1 MSTYRKNTL
10 FVALIF
16 IILYLM
22 EFYGG
27 YLLAG
32 LNFAFPMDDPYIHL
46 AMGKNL
52 ALHGSWGPMEGVFN
66 SSSSSLLYTLI
77 ISAFFFLG
85 IGGISTLFIINIIS
99 SIGCLFAFEK
109 AIRTMNFSADRYIV
123 LAFTFVLVVPLYH
136 IAFLSMEHTLHIWL
150 ILLAIT
156 RAARYFADGNNN
168 TKLIVTL
175 SIVTSLAT
183 MARYETLFF
192 AFIVGL
198 LLLYRK
204 QFKNAFIFGI
214 ITLFPLVLF
223 GYISILNGESF
234 LPNSV
239 LIKGVR
245 SGDTNW
251 IYYAKYLVRWAK
263 SMIEF
268 PDYGAALL
276 LVISAVVWKFKDKK
290 FDFAYWFSFIAL
302 LVFILHGS
310 FAKIGWLARY
320 EAYLFAFAL
329 VSFAYIYE
337 KFSVKKTTKFIPF
350 LIIILFIIIRT
361 FPNTF
366 DYRYGMQNIYNQQ
379 YQMSQF
385 IREYYDDSD
394 IVIND
399 IGTTSY
405 FTRAK
410 YIDVWGLANHDIVDY
425 KLKNGHID
433 QDLVA
438 RLAYDKNSKIAI
450 IYNEN
455 GFDYVPSEWKK
466 VASWTIQNRQVS
478 NFATVYFYAISEPAA
493 LLKEQVIHFS
503 RNIPSEIRVE
513 YFKDEQ

>member
-1 MSTYRKNTL
+1 
-10 FVALIF
+10 
-16 IILYLM
+16 M

-52 ALHGSWGPMEGVFN
+52 ALHGNWGPMADVFN

-77 ISAFFFLG
+77 ISLFFLLG
-85 IGGISTLFIINIIS
+85 IGGISTLFIINIVS

-109 AIRTMNFSADRYIV
+109 AIRAMNFSADKYIV
-123 LAFTFVLVVPLYH
+123 LAFAFVLIVPLYH

-156 RAARYFADGNNN
+156 RAAKYFANEKNN
-168 TKLIVTL
+168 TKLVISL

-192 AFIVGL
+192 AFVVGL

-204 QFKNAFIFGI
+204 QFKNAFLFGI
-214 ITLFPLVLF
+214 ITLLPIAIF
-223 GYISILNGESF
+223 GYISVMNGESF

-239 LIKGVR
+239 LIKGIR
-245 SGDTNW
+245 NGDTDW
-251 IYYAKYLVRWAK
+251 VYYAKYLVRWAK
-263 SMIEF
+263 NMIEF
-268 PDYGAALL
+268 PDYGAYLL
-276 LVISAVVWKFKDKK
+276 LVISAVIWKLKDKK

-302 LVFILHGS
+302 FVFILHGS

-320 EAYLFAFAL
+320 EAYLIALAL
-329 VSFAYIYE
+329 VSFTCLYNNLSKIRN
-337 KFSVKKTTKFIPF
+337 TKYVP
-350 LIIILFIIIRT
+350 FIIIAIFFALRT

-385 IREYYDDSD
+385 IKEYYNDSE
-394 IVIND
+394 IVLND

-405 FTRAK
+405 YTDAK
-410 YIDVWGLANHDIVDY
+410 YIDVWGLANYDIVDY
-425 KLKNGHID
+425 KLKNGFID

-438 RLAYDKNSKIAI
+438 RLAYDRNSKIAI

-455 GFDYVPSEWKK
+455 GFDYVPREWKK

-478 NFATVYFYAISEPAA
+478 NFATVYFYAINESVAT
-493 LLKEQVIHFS
+493 LKEQVAQFS
-503 RNIPSEIRVE
+503 RNIPSEISVE
-513 YFKDEQ
+513 YYKEEQ

>member
-1 MSTYRKNTL
+1 
-10 FVALIF
+10 
-16 IILYLM
+16 M

-52 ALHGSWGPMEGVFN
+52 ALHGNWGPMAGVFN

-77 ISAFFFLG
+77 ISVFFFLG
-85 IGGISTLFIINIIS
+85 LGGISTLFIINIVS

-109 AIRTMNFSADRYIV
+109 AIRALDFNPDRYIILV
-123 LAFTFVLVVPLYH
+123 FAFVLIVPLYH

-156 RAARYFADGNNN
+156 RAAKYFANEDNN
-168 TKLIVTL
+168 TKLTISL

-214 ITLFPLVLF
+214 ITLLPIAIF
-223 GYISILNGESF
+223 GYISVMNGESF

-239 LIKGVR
+239 LIKGIR

-251 IYYAKYLVRWAK
+251 VYYAKYLVRWAK
-263 SMIEF
+263 NMIEF
-268 PDYGAALL
+268 PDYGVSLL
-276 LVISAVVWKFKDKK
+276 LVISVVIWKLKDKK
-290 FDFAYWFSFIAL
+290 YDFAYWFSFIAL
-302 LVFILHGS
+302 FVIVLHGS

-320 EAYLFAFAL
+320 EAYLIAIAL
-329 VSFAYIYE
+329 VSLTFLYD
-337 KFSVKKTTKFIPF
+337 KFSTNRKTKFIPF
-350 LIIILFIIIRT
+350 LIIAIFVLLRT

-385 IREYYDDSD
+385 IKEYYNESE

-405 FTRAK
+405 YTNAK
-410 YIDVWGLANHDIVDY
+410 YIDVWGLADYDIVEY
-425 KLKNGHID
+425 KLKNGFID
-433 QDLVA
+433 QDLVS
-438 RLAYDKNSKIAI
+438 RLSYDRNSQIAI

-455 GFDYVPSEWKK
+455 SFHYVPSEWKK
-466 VASWTIQNRQVS
+466 VASWTIKNRQVS
-478 NFATVYFYAISEPAA
+478 NFATIYFYAINESEAT
-493 LLKEQVIHFS
+493 LKQQVANFS
-503 RNIPSEIRVE
+503 SHIPSEISVE
-513 YFKDEQ
+513 YYKEEQ

>member
-1 MSTYRKNTL
+1 
-10 FVALIF
+10 
-16 IILYLM
+16 M

-52 ALHGSWGPMEGVFN
+52 ALHGNWGPMAGIFN

-77 ISAFFFLG
+77 IALFYYLG

-99 SIGCLFAFEK
+99 SIGCLFALEK
-109 AIRTMNFSADRYIV
+109 AIKAVDFCLDSYII
-123 LAFTFVLVVPLYH
+123 LAFGFVLIVPLYH

-156 RAARYFADGNNN
+156 RAAKYFANNDNN

-183 MARYETLFF
+183 MARYETLFL
-192 AFIVGL
+192 AFVIGL
-198 LLLYRK
+198 ILLYRK
-204 QFKNAFIFGI
+204 QFKNALIFGI
-214 ITLFPLVLF
+214 ITLLPLAIF
-223 GYISILNGESF
+223 GYISIQNGESF

-245 SGDTNW
+245 SGDTDW
-251 IYYAKYLVRWAK
+251 LYYAKYLFRWAK

-276 LVISAVVWKFKDKK
+276 LVMSVVIWKIRDKK
-290 FDFAYWFSFIAL
+290 FDVAYWFSFIAL
-302 LVFILHGS
+302 AVFILHGS

-320 EAYLFAFAL
+320 EAYLFAFSL
-329 VSFAYIYE
+329 VSMALIHE
-337 KFSVKKTTKFIPF
+337 KFFHTKKTKFIPF
-350 LIIILFIIIRT
+350 LVIAIFVVLRT

-366 DYRYGMQNIYNQQ
+366 DYRYGMQNIYDQQ

-385 IREYYDDSD
+385 IKEYYNESD
-394 IVIND
+394 IVLND

-405 FTRAK
+405 YTNAK
-410 YIDVWGLANHDIVDY
+410 YIDVWGLANYDVVDY
-425 KLKNGHID
+425 KLKNGDID

-450 IYNEN
+450 IYNED
-455 GFDYVPSEWKK
+455 GFDYVPIEWKK
-466 VASWTIQNRQVS
+466 VASWTIENRQVS
-478 NFATVYFYAISEPAA
+478 NFATVYFYAINQSSA
-493 LLKEQVIHFS
+493 LLKEQVAEFS
-503 RNIPSEIRVE
+503 RNIPSEIHVE
-513 YFKDEQ
+513 YYKQEQ